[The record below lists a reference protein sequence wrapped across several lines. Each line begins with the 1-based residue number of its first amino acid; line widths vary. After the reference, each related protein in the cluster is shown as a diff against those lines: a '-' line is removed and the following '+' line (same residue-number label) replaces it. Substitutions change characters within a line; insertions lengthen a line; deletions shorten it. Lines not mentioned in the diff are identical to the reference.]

1 MKVIDTIH
9 QFDVSVFLWVAERK
23 AKKTLVRLARMT
35 SKTADGPL
43 YLALGIFLVAGNQPH
58 QMALFYC
65 LLLGFS
71 IERPLYLVLK
81 NLFRRNRP
89 EAALNIPSFV
99 IPSDRFSF
107 PSGHTS
113 AAFLVANLVS
123 AFYPD
128 LTPFLLTWATL
139 VGMARVVL
147 GVHFP
152 TDTLIGALMGSLLAI
167 QSMEIL
173 IK

>member
-113 AAFLVANLVS
+113 AAFLVATLVS